1 MSFAVDDYR
10 ALVQLLLDHPE
21 WRAEL
26 RPLILGEE
34 FEDLPRRMGRLEE
47 ALAHLT
53 EQVALLTGEVRDLR
67 AAVAA
72 N

>member
-47 ALAHLT
+47 ALARLN
-53 EQVALLTGEVRDLR
+53 ESGS
-67 AAVAA
+67 
-72 N
+72 